1 MGFVPPIV
9 LMRKRRVLKHVVT
22 MFGYAEGKKMGET
35 EFFQL
40 NTSTALLLLVG
51 FYVFT
56 FLMSLMISRRNE
68 NVDGYMVSN
77 SAVGFGLS
85 AASMI
90 ATWVWAAS
98 FYASATSGFKYGL
111 SGPIHYGFWG
121 ALMVLFIYPFGRR
134 FRKLAPEAHTLAE
147 VIHARHG
154 RSSQLIMAGSNLV
167 GSCISLM
174 VNFTAAGA
182 LVSILS
188 PLSFIQGVLI
198 AGLGV
203 LSYTIWSGF
212 RASVLTD
219 FAQLVAMILAA
230 VIIIPLIFYN
240 AGGTSFLEE
249 NAWRLTADQA
259 NFFSTTAILEQ
270 GAPYFVA
277 VLAYAIGNQTIA
289 QRLFAVREDLI
300 RSTFLTATVGYAAIV
315 IGLGMLGLLAIFAGI
330 VPVNGDMNN
339 IIPQMASEYLPP
351 IGIALFFILV
361 VGSLSSTADADL
373 CALSAIVMTD
383 IYGKNIAKGKPNPQ
397 RMLWWGRFTMIIAT
411 MLGVIFASLRL
422 DILVMLVFVGALW
435 GAIVFPVIISFYW
448 NRVTNR
454 AFTTSV
460 ACAVVLFTI
469 VRFEL
474 LPLVG
479 PVGVFFEL
487 IAAVGAGVVAGLMTF
502 AFFPRQLA
510 YVVAAV
516 VIALCSYYFVG
527 FLRDYIVLLGSL
539 TSYGVSALVCVLM
552 SYRSKERFDF
562 SVLAERVTAFHE
574 ERDELVKGTNL
585 KGMV

>member
-1 MGFVPPIV
+1 MQES
-9 LMRKRRVLKHVVT
+9 
-22 MFGYAEGKKMGET
+22 A
-35 EFFQL
+35 FFQL
-40 NTSTALLLLVG
+40 STSTTLLLMVG
-51 FYVFT
+51 FYVAT
-56 FLMSLMISRRNE
+56 FLMSLMISRKNE

-90 ATWVWAAS
+90 ATWIWAAS

-121 ALMVLFIYPFGRR
+121 ALMILFIYPFGRR
-134 FRKLAPEAHTLAE
+134 FRKLAPDAHTLAE

-154 RSSQLIMAGSNLV
+154 KSSQMIMAGSNLL

-182 LVSILS
+182 LVSVLS

-203 LSYTIWSGF
+203 LSYTLWSGF
-212 RASVLTD
+212 RASVMTD

-240 AGGTSFLEE
+240 AGGATFLSE
-249 NAWRLTADQA
+249 NMWRLDAEQA
-259 NFFSTTAILEQ
+259 NFFSTKAILEQ

-300 RSTFLTATVGYAAIV
+300 KSTFLTATIGYAGVV
-315 IGLGMLGLLAIFAGI
+315 IGLGMLGLLALFAGI
-330 VPVNGDMNN
+330 QPANGDMNN
-339 IIPQMASEYLPP
+339 IIPQMASLYLPP
-351 IGIALFFILV
+351 MGIALFFILV
-361 VGSLSSTADADL
+361 IGSLSSTADADL

-383 IYGKNIAKGKPNPQ
+383 IYGKNVAKGKPNPQ
-397 RMLWWGRFTMIIAT
+397 RMLWWGRMTMIVAT
-411 MLGVIFASLRL
+411 MIGVIFASLRL

-435 GAIVFPVIISFYW
+435 GAIVFPVIVSFYW
-448 NRVTNR
+448 EKVTNR

-460 ACAVVLFTI
+460 IAAVTLFTL

-474 LPLVG
+474 LPLD
-479 PVGVFFEL
+479 GVIGIFFE
-487 IAAVGAGVVAGLMTF
+487 IAASVGAGVVLGLMTF
-502 AFFPRQLA
+502 AFFPRQMAIAVGILA
-510 YVVAAV
+510 AFGFMP
-516 VIALCSYYFVG
+516 YFIG
-527 FLRDYIVLLGSL
+527 FLRDYTVLLGSL
-539 TSYGVSALVCVLM
+539 TSYGVSAAVCIAM
-552 SYRSKERFDF
+552 SWNSKERFDF
-562 SVLAERVTAFHE
+562 SVLAKRVTSFHAE
-574 ERDELVKGTNL
+574 EDAMLNQAQINK
-585 KGMV
+585 